1 MSYFILRASVIIVS
15 MLLFFNP
22 SVKWYIGSILSFS
35 TLNLISLAT
44 KEFFRGLYLPIK
56 TTSLLTGKFFFKNAL
71 LKIVTLNVL
80 LLLEAIKEIRE
91 IFDEE
96 NQNFQMY
103 VLGSENSKM
112 ANEIEGFLD
121 VSIKNDRISFLKNKI
136 EEEENV

>member
-1 MSYFILRASVIIVS
+1 MSTYYECS
-15 MLLFFNP
+15 
-22 SVKWYIGSILSFS
+22 
-35 TLNLISLAT
+35 SLAKRIYEKIEET
-44 KEFFRGLYLPIK
+44 LTNQSQRKEQL
-56 TTSLLTGKFFFKNAL
+56 
-71 LKIVTLNVL
+71 VTL
-80 LLLEAIKEIRE
+80 KEIRE

-121 VSIKNDRISFLKNKI
+121 ASIKNDRISFLKNKI